1 MIVYA
6 KRHARNYPP
15 RQKEFL
21 GDVIDDPL
29 RPVVG
34 RRPETAGR
42 SAEVNAQI
50 NGINLAYSD
59 QGRGMP
65 LVFLHAF
72 PFNRTMWEPQL
83 TALSSRFRVVTVDLR
98 GHGESDAPLW
108 RYTLDLFADDVSG
121 LLDHLSIQQAVL
133 IGLSMGGYLIFS
145 FYRRYADRVKGLV
158 LADTRAEPDSPEQ
171 TAWRFRLAQRVYQ
184 EGAGAV
190 AAEMLPKLLAPTS
203 YQTNPA
209 LVQKVRAIMV
219 DSQISGIVG
228 DLMAISE
235 RSDAV
240 PLLSTITCPTLVL
253 VGEMDALTTP
263 AENKR
268 IADGISGARFQII
281 PSAGHLSNLEQPEVF
296 SEAVRSFLETIVKN

>member
-6 KRHARNYPP
+6 KRHARKYPP

-34 RRPETAGR
+34 RRPETAAR

-59 QGRGMP
+59 QGRGLP

-171 TAWRFRLAQRVYQ
+171 TAWRIRLAQRVYQ

-219 DSQISGIVG
+219 DSRISGIVG